1 MQDSGI
7 NLNNSEWG
15 DKSPEKEQPKQI
27 EGPSRKIKREKEE
40 VTKED
45 LAKQEILRV
54 RRQNLAIE
62 QLAKQQFE

>member
-1 MQDSGI
+1 M
-7 NLNNSEWG
+7 
-15 DKSPEKEQPKQI
+15 